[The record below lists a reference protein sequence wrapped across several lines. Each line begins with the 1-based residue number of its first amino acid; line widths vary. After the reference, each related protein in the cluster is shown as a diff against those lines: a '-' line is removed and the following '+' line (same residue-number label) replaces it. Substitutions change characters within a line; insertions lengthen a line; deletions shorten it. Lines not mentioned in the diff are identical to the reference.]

1 MLFAK
6 LSLAKCTDPNE
17 VDHST
22 PKMEKWR
29 DLGLSTLVDSETSPT
44 SLTPSTEVSFR
55 PSAFASTTG
64 IFVLMGAV
72 TSLFGPLLVSF
83 THRFHL
89 SLPTAGAALS
99 VYFVGATL
107 GVLPGWLGLKRL
119 QGRRVLSVSL
129 VTIVLGAAGASIS
142 HSWTLFLTSV
152 FLIGLGFGALDIGLN
167 TLLARTALNGRAHR
181 LSISNAGYGVGAVI
195 CPLVIIGL
203 DPNNFQFLFAG
214 LAVIALVLSTL
225 NGGVHAPPLRTEPLQ
240 SEITSMKAQRR
251 PILLTFVVAYVLYV
265 ALETSASGWMATQL
279 HGVGYS
285 ESSGSLVTA
294 GFWSGVAI
302 GRFLGGP
309 LYHRLSE
316 KKLVLGGLVLATFV
330 CAAAFSD
337 SLAPYAYPLLGLIV
351 ASIFPMGLMW
361 YTMLCPH
368 DSDGLSLLILFMM
381 IGGVAG
387 PGIVSLLVSQFGVH
401 VVPFTL
407 ASFAALDLAV
417 FLSALRFRPLVVTG
431 GTLNTSS
438 T

>member
-1 MLFAK
+1 
-6 LSLAKCTDPNE
+6 
-17 VDHST
+17 
-22 PKMEKWR
+22 
-29 DLGLSTLVDSETSPT
+29 
-44 SLTPSTEVSFR
+44 
-55 PSAFASTTG
+55 
-64 IFVLMGAV
+64 MGAV

-89 SLPTAGAALS
+89 SLPSAGAALS
-99 VYFVGATL
+99 VYFVGATI

-119 QGRRVLSVSL
+119 QGRMVLSVSL
-129 VTIVLGAAGASIS
+129 VTILLGAAGASLS
-142 HSWTLFLTSV
+142 HSWVLFLLSV

-167 TLLARTALNGRAHR
+167 TLLARTALQGRAHR
-181 LSISNAGYGVGAVI
+181 LSVSNAGYGVGAVI

-203 DPNNFQFLFAG
+203 NPNNFRYLFAG
-214 LAVIALVLSTL
+214 IAVIALVLSTL

-240 SEITSMKAQRR
+240 FEITSMKAQRR

-302 GRFLGGP
+302 GRLLGGP

-316 KKLVLGGLVLATFV
+316 KKLVLGGLVLATFA
-330 CAAAFSD
+330 CSAAFSD

-361 YTMLCPH
+361 YTMLLPH
-368 DSDGLSLLILFMM
+368 DSDGLSMLILFMM
-381 IGGVAG
+381 VGGVAG
-387 PGIVSLLVSQFGVH
+387 PGVVSLLVSQFGVH

-417 FLSALRFRPLVVTG
+417 FLSALRFRPLIVTG
-431 GTLNTSS
+431 GSLNIGLN
-438 T
+438 